1 LRFGNG
7 KRTVALFIPTSKAAK
22 AATDKALPPLG
33 HTRAASILAAIA
45 PSQNSIRLSINAI
58 APSQNSI
65 RLSINAI
72 APLQTT
78 IHLLLNAIAPLQ
90 NPIRLLLRTI
100 RALLD
105 DSAIAQT
112 NIDAFPEADGK
123 LEFPRF
129 KCKRFKMRIATVACA
144 ALTTGAGF
152 GNRRWV
158 GSWEFQ

>member
-1 LRFGNG
+1 VLFRS
-7 KRTVALFIPTSKAAK
+7 LFIPTSKAAK

-33 HTRAASILAAIA
+33 HTRAASILA
-45 PSQNSIRLSINAI
+45 AI

>member
-33 HTRAASILAAIA
+33 HTRAASILA
-45 PSQNSIRLSINAI
+45 AI